1 MCSKVT
7 LITEDML
14 AGVYHRIKT
23 CRKCRNRSLN
33 AYKKAKKY
41 AALHSV
47 CFYFVLCRHG
57 FRISRPENGR
67 NLPGGKYILQALC
80 PPHDL
85 SVSGRPE
92 THLEK
97 HRPAPQRY
105 YQRYDSGF
113 FHRYYYL
120 HGLISGG
127 IHPTSYPWQISQAWF
142 LPHQFF
148 PDQPDSHQTY
158 RLSAPYLHCRKY
170 HKCTGGGRPFQRAFL
185 QAGPPRPFRKIR
197 QPAPGAAF

>member
-1 MCSKVT
+1 MLTKKQKNTLLYILFVFILCS
-7 LITEDML
+7 
-14 AGVYHRIKT
+14 A
-23 CRKCRNRSLN
+23 C
-33 AYKKAKKY
+33 
-41 AALHSV
+41 
-47 CFYFVLCRHG
+47 HG

-67 NLPGGKYILQALC
+67 NLPGGKYILQAFC

-120 HGLISGG
+120 
-127 IHPTSYPWQISQAWF
+127 TASYLVEFILLLNPWQISQACF
-142 LPHQFF
+142 TSPVLP
-148 PDQPDSHQTY
+148 
-158 RLSAPYLHCRKY
+158 
-170 HKCTGGGRPFQRAFL
+170 
-185 QAGPPRPFRKIR
+185 
-197 QPAPGAAF
+197 